1 VTRDGW
7 WLLAAIGLALWLAYG
22 VSPSGAIGVG

>member
-7 WLLAAIGLALWLAYG
+7 WLLAAIGLALWLANL
-22 VSPSGAIGVG
+22 PAGAVGVG